1 MTRDVMASFLFA
13 LRAPNFITIVL
24 LSEYIG
30 PRYLTPALSLGRLAA
45 F

>member
-1 MTRDVMASFLFA
+1 MSWPLFCLLCA
-13 LRAPNFITIVL
+13 RPIFITIVL